1 MKSSFH
7 GDFRK
12 MHNHKRRLIGSRKE
26 RVMNTMMNKK
36 TDPSVFV
43 REEAAVLMREGNLLY
58 LLFYIL
64 LFLCLKNHIGV
75 LLKYYEYFKVLR
87 NPILDPE

>member
-1 MKSSFH
+1 MKSSYH

-12 MHNHKRRLIGSRKE
+12 MHNHKRRLIGIRKE
-26 RVMNTMMNKK
+26 RFVNTMMNKK

-58 LLFYIL
+58 LLFYI
-64 LFLCLKNHIGV
+64 FYVLKSYRSVI
-75 LLKYYEYFKVLR
+75 K
-87 NPILDPE
+87 IL